1 MPTSKS
7 GKKHAKKDDGIA
19 ENVIGLVRKY
29 VLAGIGMAFL
39 GEEKIEEWTRKI
51 ARENKMSQK
60 DIGNFI
66 KDVKKQSNEARKDV
80 EKRLREMMKEN
91 TVSDKKKSR
100 GSIKKVQLKK
110 KKESRSSSNQQRW
123 SVSFIPNKEFSD
135 PQS

>member
-60 DIGNFI
+60 DIGALI

-80 EKRLREMMKEN
+80 EKRLREVMKEIA
-91 TVSDKKKSR
+91 VSKEEKSSRSSKK
-100 GSIKKVQLKK
+100 IQLKK
-110 KKESRSSSNQQRW
+110 KKKSRKSSNLQRW
-123 SVSFIPNKEFSD
+123 GVSFIPNKEFSN
-135 PQS
+135 P